1 MPTIAQELAEKREQ
15 LAELFKKATL
25 PDGTYNLASA
35 ELQEVRK
42 RNEELGDLQKK
53 YDELVAL
60 EKIRKQNEEIL
71 GQIGEV
77 RRPVFGESAPERKDA
92 AAQPVSSGKA
102 IYDAVM
108 KMRSAGI
115 NHGVM
120 ELPEAIFAKAGG
132 PDIEFKSMFL
142 TTSGWEPEVI
152 RSGKVV
158 LSAQEEL
165 RVVDLYPKGTTTQA
179 GYKYMKETTFT
190 NGAANVAEGAA
201 IPEGT
206 LKLTETTQN
215 VEKIG
220 VSIPVTDEQLEDVAN
235 AQAYITRRLEFMVG
249 QTLETQLLSGTG
261 AAPQLLGTLNL
272 TSIQTQAKGTD
283 PNVDAVMKA
292 MTKIRVTGKTTPNA
306 ILMHPNDW
314 QEVRLLR
321 TAVGDY
327 IFGDPSLQVSSMLWG
342 LPVALSTYITEGT
355 SLVGDFANFSELFFR
370 RGITVQMTNSHDTD
384 FLLDVQRIKVT
395 MRCVLVHF
403 RDEAFCKVTGI

>member
-15 LAELFKKATL
+15 LAELFKKAAL
-25 PDGTYNLASA
+25 PDGTYNLGTA

-42 RNEELGDLQKK
+42 RNEELGDLQKN
-53 YDELVAL
+53 YDELAAV
-60 EKIRKQNEEIL
+60 EKIRKQNEAIL

-77 RRPVFGESAPERKDA
+77 HRPVFNGSAPERKDA
-92 AAQPVSSGKA
+92 AAQPVASGKA

-115 NHGVM
+115 NHGIT

-132 PDIEFKSMFL
+132 QDIEFKSMFL

-165 RVVDLYPKGTTTQA
+165 RVVDLYPKGTTTMA

-190 NGAANVAEGAA
+190 NAAANVAEGAA

-235 AQAYITRRLEFMVG
+235 AQAYITSRLQFMVG

-314 QEVRLLR
+314 QEIRLLR